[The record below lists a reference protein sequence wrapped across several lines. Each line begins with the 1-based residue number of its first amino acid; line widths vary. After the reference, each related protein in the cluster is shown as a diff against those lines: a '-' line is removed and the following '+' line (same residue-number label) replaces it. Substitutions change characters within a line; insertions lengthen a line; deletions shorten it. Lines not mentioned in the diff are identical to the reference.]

1 MLVLKKVAVTGGLS
15 CGKSSVCRFFRKLG
29 AYVVSADEVV
39 HQLLSPETQ
48 LGQDVARL
56 LGQDIIVDG
65 RVDRAIIAKKVFNDP
80 KLLNSLENLLH
91 PAVRK
96 EINHQYEQVR
106 REGKHRLFVAEI
118 PLYYEGNGAKD
129 YDAVV
134 AVVADPEK
142 SKQRFKQAGFNSE
155 EFEKRSSRQ
164 LSPDEKAKR
173 ADYVITN
180 NGSLEDLEQSVKE
193 VYDKLI
199 H

>member
-1 MLVLKKVAVTGGLS
+1 MLGLKKVAVTGGLS
-15 CGKSSVCRFFRKLG
+15 CGKSSVCRFFRKFG

-48 LGQDVARL
+48 IGQDVARL

-65 RVDRAIIAKKVFNDP
+65 RIDRAIIAKKVFNDP

-96 EINHQYEQVR
+96 EIHHQYEQIKH
-106 REGKHRLFVAEI
+106 ENKHRLFVAEI
-118 PLYYEGNGAKD
+118 PLYYEGNGSKD
-129 YDAVV
+129 YDAVA
-134 AVVADPEK
+134 AVIADPEQ
-142 SKQRFKQAGFNSE
+142 SKQRFKLAGFKSD
-155 EFEKRSSRQ
+155 EFEKRSARQ

-173 ADYVITN
+173 ADYVIIN
-180 NGSLEDLEQSVKE
+180 NGSLEDLEKSVKQ

>member
-1 MLVLKKVAVTGGLS
+1 MLILNKVAVTGGLS
-15 CGKSSVCRFFRKLG
+15 CGKSSVCRFFRNLG

-48 LGQDVARL
+48 LGQDVTKL

-65 RVDRAIIAKKVFNDP
+65 RIDRAIIAKKVFNDP

-96 EINHQYEQVR
+96 EINHQYEKVKK
-106 REGKHRLFVAEI
+106 EGKHQLFIAEI
-118 PLYYEGNGAKD
+118 PLYFEGGGSKD
-129 YDAVV
+129 YDAVI

-142 SKQRFKQAGFNSE
+142 SKERFKQAGFKSD
-155 EFEKRSSRQ
+155 EFEKRSARQ

-173 ADYVITN
+173 ADYVIKN
-180 NGSLEDLEQSVKE
+180 NGSLEDLEQSVKQ
-193 VYDKLI
+193 VYEKLI